1 MTTFLLRMRYVTI
14 QDKGNT
20 EHILFYHFHTH
31 HTSLQIYTFYPT
43 FGRNSVS
50 FRPNLHFLPHIWA
63 KIVCYIKIIVYLCPK
78 IAIYMERLIG
88 RTLECRE
95 LQWAMDSQR
104 SKLIILY
111 GRLRVGKTFLVRR
124 FFDDKICLQI
134 FLKKRFH
141 LENTTSKYESKGLV
155 NNCAPEF

>member
-1 MTTFLLRMRYVTI
+1 
-14 QDKGNT
+14 
-20 EHILFYHFHTH
+20 
-31 HTSLQIYTFYPT
+31 
-43 FGRNSVS
+43 
-50 FRPNLHFLPHIWA
+50 
-63 KIVCYIKIIVYLCPK
+63 
-78 IAIYMERLIG
+78 MEILIG
-88 RTLECRE
+88 RTHECQE

-104 SKLIILY
+104 SELIILY

-141 LENTTSKYESKGLV
+141 LENTTSKYESKRLV